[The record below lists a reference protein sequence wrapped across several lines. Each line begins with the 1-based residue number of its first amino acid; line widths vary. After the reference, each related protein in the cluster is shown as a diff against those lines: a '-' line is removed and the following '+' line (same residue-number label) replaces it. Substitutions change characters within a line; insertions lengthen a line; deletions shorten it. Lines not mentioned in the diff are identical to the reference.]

1 MNVRAAR
8 VISWVVFP
16 LAVVLMLGWIY
27 FSTLNRA
34 TDVPLAAAIV
44 VSTLLELVV
53 LGFVALGL
61 LVANRRPRNPVGWI
75 IAGAS
80 LTALA
85 SDFVESYAVYALI
98 TDPGSIPG
106 GEVMAWVSNWMFIP
120 VIFAAPAM
128 LFLLFPDGNL
138 LSRRW
143 RPVFWLVILT
153 NCVAMTS
160 SILQPVMSDAPF
172 DGVVNPLVAD
182 PPRALLAPLS
192 YIGWPGMAASFLVAA
207 LAMILRLRR
216 SRGAERQQLK
226 WLAAAA
232 AVLPLGSAA
241 GVAGYFLGYESIA
254 GFLAVS
260 SILPVYFAAGYAVL
274 RYRLY
279 DIDVIVNRTLVYG
292 TLTVILALVYF
303 GSVVVLQRTFV
314 FLAGGGSQL
323 TIVASTLAIAA
334 LFNPLR
340 RRLQSFV
347 DHRFYRQKYDAQR
360 TLSAFSNKLREETN
374 LEALNAELILV
385 TRETM
390 QPEHVS
396 LWLREPERKTRS
408 ERYEQRTLQHDGSTG

>member
-1 MNVRAAR
+1 MNVRAPR

-75 IAGAS
+75 IASAS

-143 RPVFWLVILT
+143 RPVFWIVILT
-153 NCVAMTS
+153 TCAAMTS

-172 DGVVNPLVAD
+172 DGVMNPLFAD

-207 LAMILRLRR
+207 LAMIVRLRR

-232 AVLPLGSAA
+232 AVLPLASAA
-241 GVAGYFLGYESIA
+241 GVASYYLGYESIA
-254 GFLAVS
+254 GLLAAC
-260 SILPVYFAAGYAVL
+260 SILPIFLAAGYAVL

-279 DIDVIVNRTLVYG
+279 DIDVVINRTLVYG
-292 TLTVILALVYF
+292 SLSATLVALYFGGMATTQLVFRTLTGQEQQPQPAVVI
-303 GSVVVLQRTFV
+303 
-314 FLAGGGSQL
+314 
-323 TIVASTLAIAA
+323 STLAIAA
-334 LFNPLR
+334 LFGPLR
-340 RRLQSFV
+340 RRIQSFI
-347 DHRFYRQKYDAQR
+347 DRRFYRSKYDASK
-360 TLSAFSNKLREETN
+360 TLSAFTARLRDETN
-374 LEALNAELILV
+374 LDTLGGDLTSV
-385 TRETM
+385 VRETM
-390 QPEHVS
+390 QPAHVS
-396 LWLREPERKTRS
+396 LWLKPANDSGSHRS
-408 ERYEQRTLQHDGSTG
+408 KYSGGAAK